1 MLFSLWRQIILLTLF
16 FVSNTVVSFNFMR
29 ILIINY
35 EFPPL
40 GAGGGKASQ
49 KIAACLVEM
58 GHHVRI
64 ITSRPTQLYTLMG
77 NLAVLTGVGFWIY
90 LVYIKLAFN
99 KDLSDHGFT
108 ILGTLLLLTGFIL
121 RNTGL
126 TWELTNPIRGLKPV
140 EFVDG
145 VEVQRIPVLRQRQE
159 YCSTFEM
166 GTFLL
171 SGMWYSLW
179 QAREFKPDVV
189 HIFFGIPDGPLGW
202 LLKRVYGLPYLISL
216 RGADVPSDEVKRFA
230 KHYKLL
236 RPLVRWLWRD
246 ADALVA
252 VSNGLRGYAYETT
265 PDLPIHVI
273 PNAIELSVFT
283 PPRQRSQDG
292 PVRLLFVG
300 RFNAFKN
307 VEALLEAAG
316 QLKAKGID
324 NFELQLIGDG
334 ERRSNLERLTVEK
347 QLTRHVHFLGW
358 VDRKAIVDRYRQAD
372 LFVTA
377 TTWEG
382 MPNTVLE
389 AMACGLPV
397 VATRASGLQE
407 LVREGVNG
415 YLVDL
420 NDSAALAN
428 CLAELIDNPYERQR
442 MGKESRKVAEQ
453 EFAWEYIAEQYV
465 QIYKKIA
472 GAAPDLPDTQNGDA
486 APRAA

>member
-1 MLFSLWRQIILLTLF
+1 
-16 FVSNTVVSFNFMR
+16 MR
-29 ILIINY
+29 ILIVNY
-35 EFPPL
+35 EFPPI

-58 GHHVRI
+58 GHTVRV
-64 ITSRPTQLYTLMG
+64 ITSRPTQFYTMMG
-77 NLAVLTGVGFWIY
+77 NIAVLLGVGFWVY
-90 LVYIKLAFN
+90 LIYIKLAFG

-121 RNTGL
+121 RLTGL

-140 EFVDG
+140 EFIDG
-145 VEVQRIPVLRQRQE
+145 VEVRRIPVLRQRQE
-159 YCSTFEM
+159 YCSTSEM

-171 SGMWYSLW
+171 SGLWHSLI

-189 HIFFGIPDGPLGW
+189 HIFFGIPDGPIGW
-202 LLKRVYGLPYLISL
+202 ALKRAYGLPYLISL

-236 RPLVRWLWRD
+236 RPFIRWLWRD
-246 ADALVA
+246 ADALVS
-252 VSNGLRGYAYETT
+252 VSNGLREYAYETA
-265 PDLPIHVI
+265 PDIPIQVI

-283 PPRQRSQDG
+283 PPRRRQHDG

-300 RFNAFKN
+300 RFNAFKS
-307 VEALLEAAG
+307 VETLLEAVSC
-316 QLKAKGID
+316 LKEMGVD

-334 ERRSNLERLTVEK
+334 ERRSNLERLTAEK
-347 QLTRHVHFLGW
+347 SLTRHVRFCGW
-358 VDRKAIVDRYRQAD
+358 VDRQAIVNRYRQAD

-397 VATRASGLQE
+397 VATRASGLEE
-407 LVREGVNG
+407 LVKDSVNG
-415 YLVDL
+415 YLVAL
-420 NDSAALAN
+420 NDPEALAER
-428 CLAELIDNPYERQR
+428 LADLIDNPYERQR
-442 MGKESRKVAEQ
+442 MGKESRKIAEQ
-453 EFAWEYIAEQYV
+453 EFAWDYIAEQYV
-465 QIYKKIA
+465 QIYEKIR
-472 GAAPDLPDTQNGDA
+472 N
-486 APRAA
+486 

>member
-1 MLFSLWRQIILLTLF
+1 
-16 FVSNTVVSFNFMR
+16 MR

-35 EFPPL
+35 EFPPI

-49 KIAACLVEM
+49 KIAASLVEM
-58 GHHVRI
+58 GHTVRV
-64 ITSRPTQLYTLMG
+64 ITSRPTQPYSLFG
-77 NLAVLTGVGFWIY
+77 NLAIVVGLGLWIY
-90 LVYIKLAFN
+90 LVYAKFAFAE
-99 KDLSDHGFT
+99 DWSDHGFT
-108 ILGTLLLLTGFIL
+108 ILGTLLLLIGFIL
-121 RNTGL
+121 RHTGL

-145 VEVQRIPVLRQRQE
+145 VEVRRIPVLRQRQE

-171 SGMWYSLW
+171 SGLWYSFF
-179 QAREFKPDVV
+179 QVREFQPDIV
-189 HIFFGIPDGPLGW
+189 HIFFGIPDGPIGW
-202 LLKRVYGLPYLISL
+202 ALKRAYGLPYLISL

-230 KHYKLL
+230 KQYKIL
-236 RPLVRWLWRD
+236 RPFVRWLWHD
-246 ADALVA
+246 ADAVVA
-252 VSNGLRGYAYETT
+252 VSNGLREYAFETT
-265 PDLPIHVI
+265 PEVPITVI

-283 PPRQRSQDG
+283 PPRQREHEGS
-292 PVRLLFVG
+292 VRLLFVG

-307 VEALLEAAG
+307 VETL
-316 QLKAKGID
+316 LKAAAHLKKMEID

-334 ERRSNLERLTVEK
+334 EQRSSLERLTVEEE
-347 QLTRHVHFLGW
+347 LTRQVHFLGW
-358 VDRKAIVDRYRQAD
+358 VDRDAILNFYRQAD

-397 VATRASGLQE
+397 VASRASGLEE
-407 LVREGVNG
+407 LVTEGVNG
-415 YLVDL
+415 YLVDI
-420 NDSAALAN
+420 NDHVALADR
-428 CLAELIDNPYERQR
+428 LVDLIDNPYERQR

-465 QIYKKIA
+465 EIYQQIRK
-472 GAAPDLPDTQNGDA
+472 
-486 APRAA
+486 